1 MEVSTPTKK
10 RKANHDESSSKL
22 TELNSVLTRGHTGI
36 ESKLDSLLATVEKQS
51 GMLSFMSKQVA
62 TLER

>member
-10 RKANHDESSSKL
+10 RKASHESSSKL
-22 TELNSVLTRGHTGI
+22 TELNSALTRGQTGL
-36 ESKLDSLLATVEKQS
+36 ESKLDSLLATVDKQS